1 MVKVYIIIE
10 SYLVMLTFAA
20 SFRSAMAE
28 AELESKLLILDLC
41 SLLCTVHHLKILI
54 VYLKLYLKI
63 DKSITIKLRAV
74 DQSTIKF

>member
-1 MVKVYIIIE
+1 MKTSSTIGLKALSIAFVMYKVFTVFTVQMVQVYIIIE

-41 SLLCTVHHLKILI
+41 SLLCTVHDHLL
-54 VYLKLYLKI
+54 
-63 DKSITIKLRAV
+63 
-74 DQSTIKF
+74 

>member
-1 MVKVYIIIE
+1 LTVQMVQVYIIIE

-41 SLLCTVHHLKILI
+41 SLLCTVHH
-54 VYLKLYLKI
+54 
-63 DKSITIKLRAV
+63 
-74 DQSTIKF
+74 